1 MKDTTKNSVN
11 LQKYDKIKRNI
22 YKDYWRRIVT
32 MSKNEKMSESEKD
45 QLIDAQK
52 QVIGILFEV
61 IKRLQTN
68 NDLDQEYFEIMQKDD
83 KNNKRIQDIINE
95 REENSKIVGRLLEQ
109 LET

>member
-1 MKDTTKNSVN
+1 
-11 LQKYDKIKRNI
+11 
-22 YKDYWRRIVT
+22 
-32 MSKNEKMSESEKD
+32 MSESEKD

-68 NDLDQEYFEIMQKDD
+68 NDLDEEYFKIMQKED